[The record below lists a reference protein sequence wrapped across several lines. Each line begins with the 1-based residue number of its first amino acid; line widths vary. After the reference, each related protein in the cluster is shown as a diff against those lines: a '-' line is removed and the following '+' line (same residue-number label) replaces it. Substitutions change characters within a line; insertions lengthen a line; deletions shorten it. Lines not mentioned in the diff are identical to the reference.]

1 MRTHFPSRLSAGTAL
16 AILALS
22 TSAGASSR
30 AASAAPATFT
40 KILVDRDGVV
50 RVTDKALTDAGQRFA
65 DAEIDRLRL
74 TVRGEE
80 VPVLLR
86 RLPSG
91 STGGRFEVGFLGTFA
106 RGAKTYEDE
115 YTSTNVYGLD
125 VAPAGTSLKRLQPVA
140 ASRPPSTAKP
150 VEASVYTAHHEANKK
165 LVRFT
170 GATLPDETWF
180 WAEVSAADTAPT
192 SITIHSDYVAK
203 SGAFTLKVRF
213 SGYSHLPADPDH
225 TVDVSWNGRTIGK
238 AVWDG
243 EAPFIFER
251 TLDQAF
257 LKEGDNKLTVRA
269 TGEKTGGIDL
279 VLLDWVEVSYVRT
292 HHLGVQGQTL
302 ITASPGTPVR
312 ILGARGPVTV
322 FDARGTVAFTAPS
335 RGDHAEF
342 VIPPSAGEKGD
353 AAPVAP
359 GTYRVVTES
368 GAYVPHAIVVS
379 RPKDLR
385 APGLG
390 ADLVI
395 VSPELF
401 LPAAERLARARRAE
415 GLRTEVVSVE
425 DVYDRFRDGL
435 FNPDAIRDF
444 LLYAHGAWDPKP
456 RYVLLVGDASWDYK
470 NSMVADDDYADWHW
484 SPEWARQVPKNGSNV
499 SGKSGLRNDRLFIP
513 THQYQSPWGH
523 SASDNYFVSPN
534 GDAGEPLM
542 AIGRLPV
549 GSVAEAD
556 AIVDKLVAYDRL
568 GPGSLKGA
576 LFITND
582 EEAFQSS
589 CDSLVDSAEKKGY
602 TARKVYPKKDEPDN
616 RVNTAALLA
625 AFDEGQA
632 IAVFYGHGGR
642 YIWRTGPPDL
652 KKNHDLFTLEHLD
665 QLHQTTGM
673 PVVVSLTC
681 YSAPFDHPIA
691 DSIGE
696 KFLRISGRGAIAVVA
711 STWRNSPP
719 LQMGQKFLEHLG
731 SPSHPRIGDAF
742 LETKK
747 GADAIT
753 VATYVLLGDPST
765 SYKGPRPASSSNP
778 PGR

>member
-1 MRTHFPSRLSAGTAL
+1 
-16 AILALS
+16 
-22 TSAGASSR
+22 
-30 AASAAPATFT
+30 
-40 KILVDRDGVV
+40 V
-50 RVTDKALTDAGQRFA
+50 
-65 DAEIDRLRL
+65 
-74 TVRGEE
+74 
-80 VPVLLR
+80 
-86 RLPSG
+86 
-91 STGGRFEVGFLGTFA
+91 
-106 RGAKTYEDE
+106 
-115 YTSTNVYGLD
+115 
-125 VAPAGTSLKRLQPVA
+125 
-140 ASRPPSTAKP
+140 
-150 VEASVYTAHHEANKK
+150 
-165 LVRFT
+165 
-170 GATLPDETWF
+170 
-180 WAEVSAADTAPT
+180 
-192 SITIHSDYVAK
+192 
-203 SGAFTLKVRF
+203 
-213 SGYSHLPADPDH
+213 
-225 TVDVSWNGRTIGK
+225 
-238 AVWDG
+238 
-243 EAPFIFER
+243 
-251 TLDQAF
+251 
-257 LKEGDNKLTVRA
+257 
-269 TGEKTGGIDL
+269 
-279 VLLDWVEVSYVRT
+279 
-292 HHLGVQGQTL
+292 
-302 ITASPGTPVR
+302 
-312 ILGARGPVTV
+312 
-322 FDARGTVAFTAPS
+322 
-335 RGDHAEF
+335 
-342 VIPPSAGEKGD
+342 
-353 AAPVAP
+353 
-359 GTYRVVTES
+359 TYRVVTES
-368 GAYVPHAIVVS
+368 GAYAPHGIVVS

-395 VSPELF
+395 VSPRLF
-401 LPAAERLARARRAE
+401 LPAAERLARVRRAD
-415 GLRTEVVSVE
+415 GLKTEVVSAE

-484 SPEWARQVPKNGSNV
+484 SPQWARQVPKNSSNV
-499 SGKSGLRNDRLFIP
+499 AGKSGLRNDRLFIP

-534 GDAGEPLM
+534 GDSGEPLM

-568 GPGSLKGA
+568 EPGTLKGA

-589 CDSLVDSAEKKGY
+589 CDTLVDSAEEKGY
-602 TARKVYPKKDEPDN
+602 AARKVYPKKDEPDN

-665 QLHQTTGM
+665 QLHETKGM

-765 SYKGPRPASSSNP
+765 RYKGPQARQEAAAT
-778 PGR
+778 GR

>member
-1 MRTHFPSRLSAGTAL
+1 MTSPFSARLQVGTAL
-16 AILALS
+16 TLLAFWA
-22 TSAGASSR
+22 SAH
-30 AASAAPATFT
+30 AAPAAASGGPSTFT

-50 RVTDKALTDAGQRFA
+50 RVTDKALTDAGQRFTEA
-65 DAEIDRLRL
+65 DVDRLRL

-91 STGGRFEVGFLGTFA
+91 SPDGRFDFEFLGAFP
-106 RGAKTYEDE
+106 RGSGTYEDE
-115 YTSTNVYGLD
+115 YTSTNVYLLG
-125 VAPAGTSLKRLQPVA
+125 VAPAGTSPKRLRPVA
-140 ASRPPSTAKP
+140 ASLPPRGARP
-150 VEASVYTAHHEANKK
+150 VESSVYTAHHEANRK
-165 LVRFT
+165 LIRFS
-170 GATLPDETWF
+170 GSKLPEETWF
-180 WAEVSAADTAPT
+180 WAEVTAADPVPT
-192 SITIHSDYVAK
+192 SVTIHTDLVARRGVFK
-203 SGAFTLKVRF
+203 LRVRF
-213 SGYSHLPADPDH
+213 AGYSHLPADPDH
-225 TVDVSWNGRTIGK
+225 AVELSWNGQAIGK

-243 EAPFIFER
+243 EAPFTFER
-251 TLDQAF
+251 TIDQAS
-257 LKEGDNKLTVRA
+257 LKEGDNTLAVRA

-279 VLLDWVEVSYVRT
+279 VLLDWVEVSYERT
-292 HHLGVQGQTL
+292 HQLGVQGQTL
-302 ITASPGTPVR
+302 VTAPPGTPVR
-312 ILGARGPVTV
+312 ILGTRGPVEV
-322 FDARGTVAFTAPS
+322 FDPHGAEVFTAPS

-342 VIPPSAGEKGD
+342 VVPAPASPTPGAATATPPGL
-353 AAPVAP
+353 
-359 GTYRVVTES
+359 RVVTGR
-368 GAYVPHAIVVS
+368 GAYAPHAIVVS
-379 RPKDLR
+379 HPKDLR

-395 VSPELF
+395 VSARPF
-401 LPAAERLARARRAE
+401 LPAAERLARVRRAE
-415 GLRTEVVSVE
+415 GLRAEVVSVE
-425 DVYDRFRDGL
+425 DVYDHFRDGL
-435 FNPDAIRDF
+435 FHPEAIRDF
-444 LLYAHGAWDPKP
+444 LLHAHGAWNPKP

-470 NSMVADDDYADWHW
+470 NAMVADADYADWHW
-484 SPEWARQVPKNGSNV
+484 SPDWARQVPKNGSDV
-499 SGKSGLRNDRLFIP
+499 AGKSGLRNDRLFIP

-523 SASDNYFVSPN
+523 SASDNYFVAPD
-534 GDAGEPLM
+534 GDAGKPLM

-556 AIVDKLVAYDRL
+556 AIVDKLVAYSRL
-568 GPGSLKGA
+568 EPGSLKSA

-582 EEAFQSS
+582 EEAFQRS
-589 CDSLVDSAEKKGY
+589 CNTLVDRAEKEGY
-602 TARKVYPKKDEPDN
+602 SARKVYPKREEPDN
-616 RVNTAALLA
+616 RANTAALLA

-632 IAVFYGHGGR
+632 VAFFYGHGGR

-665 QLHQTTGM
+665 QLHETKGM

-696 KFLRISGRGAIAVVA
+696 KFLRIPGRGAVAVVA

-719 LQMGQKFLEHLG
+719 LQMGQKFLEYLG
-731 SPSHPRIGDAF
+731 SPSHARIGDAF

-765 SYKGPRPASSSNP
+765 LYKGPRPANAGP
-778 PGR
+778 KGP